1 MTERITRLT
10 LLCHAATGASRRAA
24 FPQDEPLDEKARQAA
39 ERLAWDLPRA
49 DRVWSGPSRS
59 AGQTAAALG
68 VVPEVA
74 EELDDWDVRAWRGRT
89 VEELER
95 ADPEGLAAW
104 RQDPLARPHG
114 GESLQ
119 DLLGRVGRWVDG
131 RFEDCARVL
140 AVTHA
145 SVIRAA
151 LVHALDAP
159 PSTFWSF
166 DVAPLTRTVLHTR
179 GDRWIVREVNVP

>member
-10 LLCHAATGASRRAA
+10 LLCQAATAATRRAA
-24 FPQDEPLDEKARQAA
+24 FPRDEPLDERARQAA

-49 DRVWSGPSRS
+49 EGVWSGPSRS

-68 VVPEVA
+68 VVPTVA
-74 EELDDWDVRAWRGRT
+74 EELDDWDVGAWAGRT
-89 VEELER
+89 VEDLER
-95 ADPEGLAAW
+95 ADPAGLAAW

-114 GESLQ
+114 GESLR
-119 DLLGRVGRWVDG
+119 DLLERVARWVDG
-131 RFEDCARVL
+131 RFEDCSRVL
-140 AVTHA
+140 AVTNG

-151 LVHALDAP
+151 LVHALGAP
-159 PSTFWSF
+159 PETFWTF
-166 DVAPLTRTVLHTR
+166 DVAPLTRTALHTR